1 MQWYMYEAYCT
12 HSMATVS
19 QSSSAYSTTGFLRP
33 EPQREADDARGLAQE
48 RPGGLQ
54 RARTEWLSGSL
65 NVAIMMS
72 INVELRT
79 APMIGLLQ
87 HYGLAK

>member
-1 MQWYMYEAYCT
+1 MRGAL
-12 HSMATVS
+12 
-19 QSSSAYSTTGFLRP
+19 LRN
-33 EPQREADDARGLAQE
+33 ARV
-48 RPGGLQ
+48 GLQ
-54 RARTEWLSGSL
+54 RLRTEWLSGSL